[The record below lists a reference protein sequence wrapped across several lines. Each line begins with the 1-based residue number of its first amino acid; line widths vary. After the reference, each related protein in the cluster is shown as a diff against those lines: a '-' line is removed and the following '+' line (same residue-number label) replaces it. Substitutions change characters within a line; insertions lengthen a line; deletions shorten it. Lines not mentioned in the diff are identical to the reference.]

1 MALFLIGMIL
11 FLGIHTVPIVAGGT
25 RQRLLARFGE
35 NGWKGMFSVV
45 SLIGFVL
52 LIHGYGISRQS
63 PVPLYTPAPWLRH
76 VTMLLM
82 LPVFPLLIAAYLP
95 GRIKAAI
102 RHPMLLAVMLWAAA
116 HLLAN
121 GTLADVV
128 LFGGFLVWAIAD
140 RVSVARR
147 GVVVAAKSSGYV
159 NDLLAVGIGLIVYVA
174 IVVWLHVR
182 LVGVPVITMST

>member
-11 FLGIHTVPIVAGGT
+11 FLGIHTVPIVAGGA

-45 SLIGFVL
+45 SIVGFAL
-52 LIHGYGISRQS
+52 LIYGYGIARQS

-76 VTMLLM
+76 VSMLLM

-95 GRIKAAI
+95 GRIKAVT
-102 RHPMLLAVMLWAAA
+102 RHPMLLAVMLWGTA

-128 LFGGFLVWAIAD
+128 LFGGFLAWAIAD

-147 GVVVAAKSSGYV
+147 GVVVAVKSTGYA
-159 NDLLAVGIGLIVYVA
+159 NDLLAVGAGLIVYVA

-182 LVGVPVITMST
+182 LFGVPVITMST